1 MCRLT
6 WLDSNL
12 SNNCNDL
19 WVTSFKMFKAYTN
32 NMFLNLVST
41 VFAMSITM
49 WPLDSEAVENIIVYY
64 YQTMLLL
71 RSLFL
76 KINNLILQTLWCAVR
91 ATCKDIH
98 GLGKD
103 HKKFLLDQ
111 VRFKN
116 NVFLYKA
123 LSFRSFYSE
132 GALYLLNP
140 GQWLLTRSTE
150 IITQYDLM
158 QLPTLSALTGKY
170 NKRPNGFS

>member
-116 NVFLYKA
+116 NVFYIKPFHLGHFILRGHYI
-123 LSFRSFYSE
+123 YS
-132 GALYLLNP
+132 
-140 GQWLLTRSTE
+140 
-150 IITQYDLM
+150 TQVNDYSLV
-158 QLPTLSALTGKY
+158 QRKS
-170 NKRPNGFS
+170 